1 MPPAALPAPRR
12 ATLPARVLATLALA
26 LVLCGLAAWPAAAS
40 TDDAGLT
47 GGTDAAQEAGLPAD
61 ADMVLFWGDGCP
73 HCAAEKE
80 WLADYQEEHPE
91 VVVALYEVWYDAD
104 NQALM
109 VATAEAY
116 GIEITGVPLTIIG
129 DQTWAGYTETYAT
142 TFEEALAPALDDGA
156 SASDSEGDDAA
167 TGDVIDVPGVG
178 EVDLNEQ
185 SLLVSTLI
193 IGFVDGVN
201 PCSLWVISVLLAI
214 VLRTGSRRRVI
225 VIGSTFLAVTAVMY
239 ALYMAAFYS
248 VLTVVGW
255 MGWIQVLVALV
266 AGIFGVVSVKDYFAF
281 KQGLSFTISD
291 SAKPGIYK
299 RMRAAASH
307 DALLPA
313 LGATIVLAVG
323 VSLLETPCTAGFP
336 LLWTGLLQA
345 NDVGPVETVGLFVA
359 YMIPFLLDELAVFAL
374 AVITMRATKFQDRHG
389 ELLKLFA
396 GVTMLVLAAV
406 MLIDPTVMNNP
417 WAALGLFV
425 GAFALAAG
433 IHLVTTRVRAA
444 RDPDEASPPAPGE
457 RQAGD

>member
-1 MPPAALPAPRR
+1 MSHLQHTTPRR
-12 ATLPARVLATLALA
+12 PTTTARWLATLALTLLLLAFVPSPA
-26 LVLCGLAAWPAAAS
+26 LA
-40 TDDAGLT
+40 DDAGLT
-47 GGTDAAQEAGLPAD
+47 GGTEAAQEAGLPAD
-61 ADMVLFWGDGCP
+61 ADLVLFWGDGCP

-80 WLADYQEEHPE
+80 WLAEYQAAHPE
-91 VVVALYEVWYDAD
+91 IVVQKYEVWYDAD

-109 VATAEAY
+109 IDTAAAY

-129 DQTWAGYTETYAT
+129 DETWAGWSDPMEDTLAA
-142 TFEEALAPALDDGA
+142 ALAPALDDGGALVDDPDA
-156 SASDSEGDDAA
+156 SASGDN
-167 TGDVIDVPGVG
+167 VIDVPLAG
-178 EVDLNEQ
+178 EVDLDEQ

-225 VIGSTFLAVTAVMY
+225 AIGSTFLAVTALMY

-266 AGIFGVVSVKDYFAF
+266 AGIFGIVSVKDYFAF

-307 DALLPA
+307 EALLPA

-345 NDVGPVETVGLFVA
+345 NDVGPIETVGLFVA
-359 YMIPFLLDELAVFAL
+359 YMIPFLLDELAVFAI
-374 AVITMRATKFQDRHG
+374 AIVTMRATKFQDRHG

-406 MLIDPTVMNNP
+406 MLLDPTLMNSP
-417 WAALGLFV
+417 WVALGLFA
-425 GAFALAAG
+425 GAFVLAAA
-433 IHLVTTRVRAA
+433 IHLVTLRIRAP
-444 RDPDEASPPAPGE
+444 RD
-457 RQAGD
+457 